1 MCCVLRRPP
10 VRELAFGIKFRARI
24 VEAMAD
30 LVPDG
35 GANCA
40 VVGGSVGLEIEE
52 RRIQNGSGKVESV
65 LEREIQRVD
74 GLRSDPPFVA
84 IDRLTYLRELVVIF
98 PCRPPPGVPK
108 RIISPNDEPDI
119 IAPFLGISD

>member
-1 MCCVLRRPP
+1 MQTGQRFVLVELLHQLLAGGFEMGCVLRRPP

-35 GANCA
+35 SANCA
-40 VVGGSVGLEIEE
+40 VVGRGIRLWIEK
-52 RRIQNGSGKVESV
+52 RSLQNGSGKVESV

-74 GLRSDPPFVA
+74 GLRSHP
-84 IDRLTYLRELVVIF
+84 
-98 PCRPPPGVPK
+98 
-108 RIISPNDEPDI
+108 
-119 IAPFLGISD
+119 